1 MLEGLNSDGTLHIES
16 TLFTGRTVMRD
27 ERTGVASMRTL
38 MTIPFYPSGRVG
50 DESEGFIP
58 DAQIM
63 VARQATW
70 ETDVQIRIRDVPAI
84 NNVTGIIH
92 AWGYTR
98 PDRATFDPAGRMD
111 LIAGLFHLGDIVDDR
126 VRPYINSFTI
136 GAYYGNITQNEDGVV
151 GLNTRP
157 SYTTLDGEIDR
168 DRDGKAEVPG
178 EHYARPPGVY
188 PIEHYLRDDEKR
200 SGGPTTQVPI
210 KPER

>member
-1 MLEGLNSDGTLHIES
+1 
-16 TLFTGRTVMRD
+16 MRD